1 MDHLIPTLFIIK
13 YTLLLVEQKKN
24 TLKLITVAIIIIC
37 KYNTMS
43 KHLSFVYF
51 PLNQFLL
58 FYLIVGLI
66 IYIYIINE
74 VITICQ
80 QCVVN
85 KIKLK
90 IMPNYIKT
98 TGIVGSL
105 IITYRH
111 TVCYL

>member
-51 PLNQFLL
+51 PLN
-58 FYLIVGLI
+58 
-66 IYIYIINE
+66 
-74 VITICQ
+74 
-80 QCVVN
+80 
-85 KIKLK
+85 
-90 IMPNYIKT
+90 
-98 TGIVGSL
+98 
-105 IITYRH
+105 
-111 TVCYL
+111 